1 MNVKIEHPHLAY
13 PKGSTLSILPIG
25 RGPGEN
31 LGKLH
36 AFLINWSY
44 DTGEKKKNKTPQQM
58 LSQPSGR
65 KSLLQL
71 RNSRTSFHPPWGS
84 WCWWAACTATLFLGK
99 PEQAKG
105 TAPLF
110 TASFL
115 PHTVLTRKPQQTITV
130 PLVCAA
136 KLLLEAGTCG
146 LPDLGLSTP
155 QLSCPLI
162 FLFHVAPLC
171 LPAVGHLSHSMQV
184 TCIPSRI
191 REVSTPGKVGLV
203 RFRPLHSQNTTWTEG
218 KG

>member
-1 MNVKIEHPHLAY
+1 MTLGRKKKI
-13 PKGSTLSILPIG
+13 
-25 RGPGEN
+25 
-31 LGKLH
+31 KLH
-36 AFLINWSY
+36 SRCYLSPRDGRAFCNS
-44 DTGEKKKNKTPQQM
+44 ETPGPRSTPHEVPDAGGLRALPPCSLGN
-58 LSQPSGR
+58 LS
-65 KSLLQL
+65 
-71 RNSRTSFHPPWGS
+71 
-84 WCWWAACTATLFLGK
+84 
-99 PEQAKG
+99 EQAKG

-115 PHTVLTRKPQQTITV
+115 PHTALTRKPQQTITA

-155 QLSCPLI
+155 LLSCPLI

-171 LPAVGHLSHSMQV
+171 LSAVGHLSHSMQV
-184 TCIPSRI
+184 TCIPSQI
-191 REVSTPGKVGLV
+191 REVSTPGKVGLL